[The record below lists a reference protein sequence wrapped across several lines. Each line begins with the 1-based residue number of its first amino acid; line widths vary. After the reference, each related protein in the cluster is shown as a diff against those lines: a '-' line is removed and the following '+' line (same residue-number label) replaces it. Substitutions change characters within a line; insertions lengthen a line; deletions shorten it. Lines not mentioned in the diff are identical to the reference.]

1 MSRRTAEAN
10 KAIRQAWQR
19 EQVLVRNGKGTRD
32 WTEQQQRDI
41 LDTNK
46 RKAYDDKGRAF
57 EGQHMKS
64 AAKYS
69 EFQGDPANIQFLTR
83 DEHLDAHRKNWQ
95 NSTNGYYNPISKQV
109 INFGRR
115 KYKACPIIELSKPII
130 TIKASPQLSSND
142 RYSRSCQYS
151 STIQGGIYMS
161 EGMTIRDP
169 DEMEKF
175 AAEVETYCAEMK
187 TACNN
192 LKSSLSSAE
201 SGMKDRVSKKAL
213 QRVEHL
219 AEELLAGLPAVE
231 GTAEMLKK
239 AAKPLKQAR
248 TLM

>member
-10 KAIRQAWQR
+10 KAIRLAWQR
-19 EQVLVRNGKGTRD
+19 EQDLVRNGKGTRD
-32 WTEQQQRDI
+32 WTEQQQQDI
-41 LDTNK
+41 LDPNK
-46 RKAYDDKGRAF
+46 GKAYDDKGRAF

-64 AAKYS
+64 VEKYP
-69 EFQGDPANIQFLTR
+69 EYQGDPANIQFLTK
-83 DEHLDAHRKNWQ
+83 DEHYEAHKRNWQ
-95 NSTNGYYNPISKQV
+95 NPTNWYYDPILKRVEDFGDGKFNP
-109 INFGRR
+109 
-115 KYKACPIIELSKPII
+115 CPIIELSNPVI
-130 TIKASPQLSSND
+130 TIKASPLNTLIE
-142 RYSRSCQYS
+142 RYSKTRHRK
-151 STIQGGIYMS
+151 TTRGEINMS

-187 TACNN
+187 AACNN

-213 QRVEHL
+213 QRVEQL
-219 AEELLAGLPAVE
+219 AEDLLAGLPAVE